1 MLAGDVPTPSPPGLA
16 RATRPPPG
24 FLMSVEVQYSASAA
38 AARAIAD
45 LGRTEDVQFSP
56 SNRRLA
62 VAAFHHNRIAVFEV
76 EISRSAGKP
85 QVALNSVVEIAAE
98 TLKGPH
104 GLCFLDEDT
113 LVVANREG
121 SVEVYRVP
129 ASGAATKGGA
139 IPRRSTVPAARRANH
154 HPGFGRGRAA
164 RRRHDRAAGVQ
175 QLT

>member
-1 MLAGDVPTPSPPGLA
+1 AMLLKARRCGDLPRRNGNGAQVGRRMSDACGETCRRHRRPGLA

-45 LGRTEDVQFSP
+45 LGRTEHVQFSP
-56 SNRRLA
+56 SSRRLA

-129 ASGAATKGGA
+129 ASGAATDA
-139 IPRRSTVPAARRANH
+139 SATPRRTVLGGP
-154 HPGFGRGRAA
+154 
-164 RRRHDRAAGVQ
+164 Q
-175 QLT
+175 